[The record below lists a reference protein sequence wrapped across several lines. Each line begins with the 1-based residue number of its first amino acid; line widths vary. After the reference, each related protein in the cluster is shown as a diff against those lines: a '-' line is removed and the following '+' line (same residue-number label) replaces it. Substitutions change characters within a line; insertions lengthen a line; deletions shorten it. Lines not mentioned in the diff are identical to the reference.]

1 MSGTTPEPI
10 AQGEIAK
17 TPFAHVLLHVHHKQM
32 SGTLVLWPTGEGVK
46 GQDRILFEQGW
57 PVAGRLVDKAAALD
71 RGMLPLFARKQ
82 GPYAFYDVD
91 LVGDAPLKGRVDP
104 LMVLAASLRG
114 SVRDDVVEAYVTNL
128 GLDAH
133 VRFKV
138 GSDVKRYQLQ
148 PKEAGFVDVIRAA
161 PAVVS
166 ELIGQCELGPV
177 MGKRLLYLLFVTRAL
192 ERFDPRVSLPQAR
205 ASSPGMARAPM
216 SAGAPVPS
224 VPPAAATTTS
234 EPGTGAPFD
243 LPLPDMPV
251 PDEPLVPQARTSM
264 VGAPAPMG
272 TASSAGAMPSPA
284 AASGTSG
291 TGRPSLPM
299 QADRAGAAR
308 FTSSMPQPPPAP
320 AGLSADGAT
329 FWNEVVERSRVI
341 DRQNYYDM
349 LGVPRDVGAE
359 GVRKSY
365 FALAKRWHPDRTI
378 GELAPLR
385 EFVEPIFSLFTSAQE
400 TLSDEKKRAAYL
412 RTVQDGGGTP
422 EADRKLEAILWAA
435 KEHSKAEVLVRQR
448 HFEAA
453 AALLSSAIEIVSDE
467 PDLLATYAWCLF
479 NLPNSDGRL
488 QDMQVAV
495 ERALAIEPKH
505 DRAHYYKGMIQ
516 QRQGKEADALTSF
529 RKALELNKKNADA
542 AREVRLAEMRGK
554 SGTTGKNTASAAT
567 AEGDKKADGG
577 FLSKLFGSSKKS

>member
-1 MSGTTPEPI
+1 MIGPPMSGTPPEPI
-10 AQGEIAK
+10 AQGELAK

-46 GQDRILFEQGW
+46 GQDRLLFEEGW
-57 PVAGRLVDKAAALD
+57 PIAGRLVDKAAALD
-71 RGMLPLFARKQ
+71 RGMLPLFARKE

-91 LVGDAPLKGRVDP
+91 LVGDAPLKARVDP

-114 SVRDDVVEAYVTNL
+114 SVRDDVVEAYVENL

-138 GSDVKRYQLQ
+138 GSDVKRYLLQ

-166 ELIGQCELGPV
+166 ELIAQCELGPA
-177 MGKRLLYLLFVTRAL
+177 MGKRLLYLLFITRAL
-192 ERFDPRVSLPQAR
+192 ERFDPRVSLPQAPR
-205 ASSPGMARAPM
+205 ASAPGMQRPAAV
-216 SAGAPVPS
+216 VPS
-224 VPPAAATTTS
+224 VAPPATAS
-234 EPGTGAPFD
+234 EPGTADAGFD

-251 PDEPLVPQARTSM
+251 PDEPLVAPARTSL
-264 VGAPAPMG
+264 VGAVSPLASVPPSASATTSG
-272 TASSAGAMPSPA
+272 TT
-284 AASGTSG
+284 TSG

-308 FTSSMPQPPPAP
+308 FTSSTPQPPPP
-320 AGLSADGAT
+320 PPGLSADAT
-329 FWNEVVERSRVI
+329 AFWNEVVERSRVI
-341 DRQNYYDM
+341 DKQNYYEM
-349 LGVPRDVGAE
+349 LGVARDVGAD
-359 GVRKSY
+359 GVRKAY
-365 FALAKRWHPDRTI
+365 FALAKRWHPDRTL

-385 EFVEPIFSLFTSAQE
+385 EFVEPIFSHFTSAQE
-400 TLSDEKKRAAYL
+400 TLADEKKRAVYL
-412 RTVQDGGGTP
+412 RTVQEGGGTP

-448 HFEAA
+448 NFEGA
-453 AALLSSAIEIVSDE
+453 AALLSSAIAIVSDE

-479 NLPNSDGRL
+479 NLPNSDARI
-488 QDMQVAV
+488 QDMLVAV
-495 ERALAIEPKH
+495 DRALAIEPKH
-505 DRAHYYKGMIQ
+505 DRAHYYKGMIL
-516 QRQGKEADALTSF
+516 QRQGKEGDALASF

-542 AREVRLAEMRGK
+542 AREVRLAEMRGGK
-554 SGTTGKNTASAAT
+554 SGTTGKNAASSAT
-567 AEGDKKADGG
+567 STGDKKGDGG